1 MRVFLLNKIY
11 NINVKREDLIEDL
24 IRKYF
29 LAEHRYSL
37 NKSEYFEGIM
47 TAYKDVLSMLAF
59 DTKLLS
65 SESYK
70 RIFLLR
76 GNTI

>member
-1 MRVFLLNKIY
+1 MR
-11 NINVKREDLIEDL
+11 REDLIEDL

-29 LAEHRYSL
+29 LAEHQYAL
-37 NKSEYFEGIM
+37 NKSEYYEGIM
-47 TAYKDVLSMLAF
+47 VAYKDVLSMLAF
-59 DTKLLS
+59 DVKLLS

-76 GNTI
+76 GNMI

>member
-1 MRVFLLNKIY
+1 M
-11 NINVKREDLIEDL
+11 KREDLIEDL
-24 IRKYF
+24 IRKYYI
-29 LAEHRYSL
+29 AQHDSL
-37 NKSEYFEGIM
+37 NDNSDYYRGLM
-47 TAYKDVLSMLAF
+47 DAYKDTLSILAF

-76 GNTI
+76 GYLI

>member
-11 NINVKREDLIEDL
+11 NINMKREDLIEDL
-24 IRKYF
+24 IRKYY
-29 LAEHRYSL
+29 LAQHDSL
-37 NKSEYFEGIM
+37 NNNSDYYRGLM
-47 TAYKDVLSMLAF
+47 DAYKDTLSILAF

-76 GNTI
+76 GNMI

>member
-11 NINVKREDLIEDL
+11 NINMKREDLIEDL
-24 IRKYF
+24 IRKYY
-29 LAEHRYSL
+29 LAQHNYL
-37 NKSEYFEGIM
+37 NNNSDYYRGLM
-47 TAYKDVLSMLAF
+47 DAYKDSLSILAF

-76 GNTI
+76 GNII

>member
-11 NINVKREDLIEDL
+11 NINMKREDLIEDL
-24 IRKYF
+24 IRKYY
-29 LAEHRYSL
+29 LAQHDSL
-37 NKSEYFEGIM
+37 NYNSDYYIGLM
-47 TAYKDVLSMLAF
+47 DAYKDTLSILAF

-76 GNTI
+76 GNLI

>member
-1 MRVFLLNKIY
+1 M
-11 NINVKREDLIEDL
+11 KREDLIEDL
-24 IRKYF
+24 IRKYYS
-29 LAEHRYSL
+29 AQYDSL
-37 NKSEYFEGIM
+37 NDNSDYYIGLM
-47 TAYKDVLSMLAF
+47 DAYKDILSILAF

-76 GNTI
+76 GNLI

>member
-1 MRVFLLNKIY
+1 M
-11 NINVKREDLIEDL
+11 KREGLIEDL

-29 LAEHRYSL
+29 LAEHQYTL
-37 NKSEYFEGIM
+37 NKSEYYEGIM
-47 TAYKDVLSMLAF
+47 IAYKDVLSMLAF
-59 DTKLLS
+59 DVKLLS

-76 GNTI
+76 GNMMSTTLS